1 MRFAHPTLELR
12 ALPPLG
18 CRSGLVESRD
28 PSKDRQGGGL
38 RLSFDAYCL
47 DLRSERLWH
56 GTRAIAL
63 TPKAFAVLRRL
74 ALSSGALVTKD
85 ELLDA
90 LGKGPDAAAIAEL
103 LRRHAPTWLAQL
115 PWLVSDADRALL
127 EKEILGATRDRML
140 REMASAV
147 EALARVEPLVVVL
160 EDLHWSD
167 PSTLDL
173 ISLLARRREPARF
186 VLVASYRPVEVIVR
200 DHPLRALRQDLVI
213 RSLCVDLPLELLTVD
228 EVRQHLDLSLPGLDS
243 ADLAAAVHRRT
254 SGNALFVVAL
264 LDHLRERALL
274 VESEGGWRLEASPAE
289 IEAEIPESLRE
300 MIEQQVDRVG
310 ADDARLLEVASVVG
324 MELSAGSVAVGLDE
338 PVLSVEARLEALA
351 RKGRLSRPRGVATTP
366 GGDVTGRF
374 EFVHALY
381 QAVLYERVPPARRAR
396 LHARIGGYLEQA
408 GAAPALL
415 AHHFHRAA
423 TPDTARKAFLYAR
436 RAGDAV
442 AQVAF
447 DEAIGHYG
455 TALAVLE
462 LDPGATEAER
472 LAVLLDRAETQQ
484 RAGRYAEAQEL
495 FGRSIER
502 ARALGDPELFARAV
516 LGLGAAHQPA
526 GTVDE
531 RLAHLLEE
539 ALERLGNRNDAF
551 RAMVLARLAYA
562 LYHAPGTERRR
573 AALCEE
579 AVATARHSGDLRALV
594 WTLQYA
600 PWATWAPA
608 NLAARRARVDELV
621 ELADRQGDRGHQV
634 TAHASRLIDAL
645 EAGDIA
651 TVDEE
656 IEVFAQRAEESR
668 QPWFLWSVLRFRALR
683 AMLDGRLAEAEKLIE
698 ESFRVGQRFENPDV
712 LPLYGAQ
719 VAMLRT
725 QQGRAG
731 ELEALVVPLAER
743 PPRLPIWRSF
753 LALLRCQA
761 GRLDEARR
769 DVELV
774 AANGFDALPE
784 DNLLLGSLSFL
795 AEACARIGDARR
807 AASLYERF
815 APYAKQCVVVSFGVA
830 CRGAVSRYLGLLAA
844 TCRRWREAEQ
854 AFEHALEMHER
865 MGARPWLVAT
875 QQDYARLLL
884 ERYARGPRR
893 ERGLAL
899 ARAAAAA
906 ARELGL
912 EVLIPPGSAASC

>member
-324 MELSAGSVAVGLDE
+324 MELSAGSVAVGLDVAVD
-338 PVLSVEARLEALA
+338 PVRLRREE
-351 RKGRLSRPRGVATTP
+351 GVRPR
-366 GGDVTGRF
+366 
-374 EFVHALY
+374 
-381 QAVLYERVPPARRAR
+381 RRR
-396 LHARIGGYLEQA
+396 
-408 GAAPALL
+408 
-415 AHHFHRAA
+415 
-423 TPDTARKAFLYAR
+423 D
-436 RAGDAV
+436 
-442 AQVAF
+442 
-447 DEAIGHYG
+447 
-455 TALAVLE
+455 
-462 LDPGATEAER
+462 
-472 LAVLLDRAETQQ
+472 Q
-484 RAGRYAEAQEL
+484 R
-495 FGRSIER
+495 
-502 ARALGDPELFARAV
+502 
-516 LGLGAAHQPA
+516 
-526 GTVDE
+526 
-531 RLAHLLEE
+531 
-539 ALERLGNRNDAF
+539 
-551 RAMVLARLAYA
+551 
-562 LYHAPGTERRR
+562 HAPG
-573 AALCEE
+573 A
-579 AVATARHSGDLRALV
+579 
-594 WTLQYA
+594 
-600 PWATWAPA
+600 
-608 NLAARRARVDELV
+608 
-621 ELADRQGDRGHQV
+621 
-634 TAHASRLIDAL
+634 
-645 EAGDIA
+645 
-651 TVDEE
+651 
-656 IEVFAQRAEESR
+656 
-668 QPWFLWSVLRFRALR
+668 
-683 AMLDGRLAEAEKLIE
+683 
-698 ESFRVGQRFENPDV
+698 VGQ
-712 LPLYGAQ
+712 
-719 VAMLRT
+719 
-725 QQGRAG
+725 
-731 ELEALVVPLAER
+731 
-743 PPRLPIWRSF
+743 
-753 LALLRCQA
+753 
-761 GRLDEARR
+761 
-769 DVELV
+769 
-774 AANGFDALPE
+774 
-784 DNLLLGSLSFL
+784 
-795 AEACARIGDARR
+795 
-807 AASLYERF
+807 
-815 APYAKQCVVVSFGVA
+815 
-830 CRGAVSRYLGLLAA
+830 
-844 TCRRWREAEQ
+844 
-854 AFEHALEMHER
+854 
-865 MGARPWLVAT
+865 
-875 QQDYARLLL
+875 
-884 ERYARGPRR
+884 GPRR
-893 ERGLAL
+893 GGADVE
-899 ARAAAAA
+899 AA
-906 ARELGL
+906 G
-912 EVLIPPGSAASC
+912 G